1 MEDGGWK
8 KKLPRA
14 AGVCTLV
21 GMHHVVRC
29 ATRLVACDCIKV
41 QPSCNNKG
49 KTLARSDVNRRYFA
63 GHCVID

>member
-1 MEDGGWK
+1 MKGRWRME

-29 ATRLVACDCIKV
+29 ATRLVACDCIKSASYSV
-41 QPSCNNKG
+41 VG
-49 KTLARSDVNRRYFA
+49 KNFGAL
-63 GHCVID
+63 